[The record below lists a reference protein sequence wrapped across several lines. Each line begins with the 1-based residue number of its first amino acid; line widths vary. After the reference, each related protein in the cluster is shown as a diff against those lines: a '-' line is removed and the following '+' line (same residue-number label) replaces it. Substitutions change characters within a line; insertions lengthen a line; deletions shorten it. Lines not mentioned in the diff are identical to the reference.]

1 MAADPRTLADHPEAV
16 GLFAALVE
24 ATARRE
30 HFRVERCLRRLRD
43 LGWAVSRRRP
53 RDGKGGRR
61 AH

>member
-1 MAADPRTLADHPEAV
+1 MHAKNRPEIDFPEEVAV
-16 GLFAALVE
+16 FVDLVE

-53 RDGKGGRR
+53 RDGKGGHR